1 LSTGRGTSDRR
12 TAKKEGQAA
21 LEVELEDVELEDD
34 DVLDDVVLE
43 EESLVDFAGE
53 LAVVLERL
61 SVR

>member
-34 DVLDDVVLE
+34 DVLDVVLE

>member
-1 LSTGRGTSDRR
+1 VTDERQR
-12 TAKKEGQAA
+12 KEGQAA

-43 EESLVDFAGE
+43 EESLVDFAGVAGE

-61 SVR
+61 TVR